1 MTTQTSLVQ
10 PGAIFT
16 YQSSDMD
23 AILVAEVHLVVQADG
38 WDEKY
43 EKDDVAYCTETLSH
57 SARRT
62 PAEYLVG
69 ALTDGAFTYA
79 GNVRPE
85 AEQRLYA
92 PREGDLFLYRIDPSY
107 DWPTAEFFVAEV
119 VHLEQDGSIVTL
131 VTSGEDD
138 REYLEI
144 WTPTEVV
151 ARFAYAGHVGTDR
164 ER

>member
-1 MTTQTSLVQ
+1 MTPQTSLVQ
-10 PGAIFT
+10 PGAIVT
-16 YQSSDMD
+16 YPSGDPD
-23 AILVAEVHLVVQADG
+23 TILVAEVQRVRQVAG
-38 WDEKY
+38 WDGM
-43 EKDDVAYCTETLSH
+43 DDVVYCTETLSH

-62 PAEYLVG
+62 SAEYLVG
-69 ALTDGAFTYA
+69 VLTDGAFTYV

-119 VHLEQDGSIVTL
+119 VHLEHDGSIVTL

-138 REYLEI
+138 RGYWEI
-144 WTPTEVV
+144 WTLTEVV